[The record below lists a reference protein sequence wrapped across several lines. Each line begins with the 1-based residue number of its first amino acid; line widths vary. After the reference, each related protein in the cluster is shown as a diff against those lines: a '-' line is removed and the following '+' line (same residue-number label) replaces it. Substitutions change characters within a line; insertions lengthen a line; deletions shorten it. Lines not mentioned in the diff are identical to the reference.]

1 MMMMMINLKKIFLRM
16 GHFPPHPPR
25 CQQEKCQR
33 NAWELPKW
41 KKQVGVTPS
50 DGRGLGCNILVT
62 YQDLSGRPHL
72 AKLKQTPFLCQGL
85 ANVSRTPGP
94 GQGPAPRQA
103 RGQGPP
109 QRQWG
114 WGVRRGRGGVSAPHH
129 SFRRESIWEKT
140 TKTWMPRMWL
150 PLITAPARETMA
162 VTVGGAPCRP
172 VILSP
177 FPLHPPRVPR
187 HRLRDPWEETEAQRG
202 IQRRPAPAPGEASQP
217 RSAFQ
222 APRRPPR
229 VLEKRTRHPRRRQG
243 RASRGKSRDTRP
255 SPPHTRS
262 PACGHCEVA
271 RLVASFYPMWRLGE
285 GEKEASFLSFFFFF
299 FWCF

>member
-1 MMMMMINLKKIFLRM
+1 M

-41 KKQVGVTPS
+41 KKQVAVTPP
-50 DGRGLGCNILVT
+50 DWRGLGCNILVT
-62 YQDLSGRPHL
+62 YQDLSRRPHL

-109 QRQWG
+109 QGQWG

-150 PLITAPARETMA
+150 LRITAPARETMA
-162 VTVGGAPCRP
+162 VRVGGAPCRP

-177 FPLHPPRVPR
+177 FPRTPASPSASPPRS
-187 HRLRDPWEETEAQRG
+187 
-202 IQRRPAPAPGEASQP
+202 PG
-217 RSAFQ
+217 
-222 APRRPPR
+222 
-229 VLEKRTRHPRRRQG
+229 G
-243 RASRGKSRDTRP
+243 N
-255 SPPHTRS
+255 
-262 PACGHCEVA
+262 
-271 RLVASFYPMWRLGE
+271 
-285 GEKEASFLSFFFFF
+285 
-299 FWCF
+299 